1 MGLFSGPGLTPS
13 LKGVVTN
20 EFVLQPGQAQTIQP
34 AGWYAVVLGKYHTI
48 QQYDPITQTWRSVGS
63 SGDGAVAEYQY
74 SDGVNYRIV
83 NQSGCPV
90 GALLTNAG
98 SGYTSAPTVTASA
111 GSSIW
116 RAIVGG
122 ALNTTV
128 TVTNGGVNYTYPPI
142 VQIAAPPAGGIQ
154 ATGYCTLTSGV
165 VTSVTI
171 VDQGAGYA
179 SAPVITFVNDPREG
193 VNNVATGYNAA
204 AIATLTGAGTITG
217 LLCLDHGVVGATGL
231 STLPTLSFS
240 GGGGSS
246 AAATVIMNW
255 AITAYA
261 AGTAGAGLAG
271 TVAQITAEDAFPTT
285 AAAYANPTTQ
295 SNLVVTRPAN
305 IKAPISGAGITA
317 TGQVVYDGGAYTSS
331 PTPLVIPTA
340 SIVTTAPVVTFTMGG
355 IIGSPTYLTQI

>member
-1 MGLFSGPGLTPS
+1 MGLFSGSGLTPS
-13 LKGVVTN
+13 LKGVATN
-20 EFVLQPGQAQTIQP
+20 VYNLAPGQAAIITP
-34 AGWYAVVLGKYHTI
+34 AGFYQMVLNKYHVV
-48 QQYDPITQTWRSVGS
+48 QQYDPITQIWRGIGS
-63 SGDGAVAEYQY
+63 NGTGAEAEFFY
-74 SDGVNYRIV
+74 SDGVNYRIL

-98 SGYTSAPTVTASA
+98 SGYTSAPVVTAST

-122 ALNTTV
+122 AVSTSV

-142 VQIAAPPAGGIQ
+142 LMISAPPAGGVQ

-165 VTSVTI
+165 VTLVTI
-171 VDQGAGYA
+171 IDQGAGYA
-179 SAPVITFVNDPREG
+179 SPPTLTFVNDPREG
-193 VNNVATGYNAA
+193 VNGVTQGYNAA
-204 AIATLTGAGTITG
+204 AVATLTGSGTVTAV
-217 LLCLDHGVVGATGL
+217 LCLDHGVVGANGL
-231 STLPTLSFS
+231 SALPTLSFS

-271 TVAQITAEDAFPTT
+271 SVAQISAEDAFPTT
-285 AAAYANPTTQ
+285 AAAYTNPSTQ
-295 SNLVVTRPAN
+295 SNLVVTRQAN

-317 TGQVVYDGGAYTSS
+317 TGQVIYDGGCYTSS

-340 SIVTTAPVVTFTMGG
+340 SVVTTAPVVTFTLGG
-355 IIGSPTYLTQI
+355 LSGTTYLTQL